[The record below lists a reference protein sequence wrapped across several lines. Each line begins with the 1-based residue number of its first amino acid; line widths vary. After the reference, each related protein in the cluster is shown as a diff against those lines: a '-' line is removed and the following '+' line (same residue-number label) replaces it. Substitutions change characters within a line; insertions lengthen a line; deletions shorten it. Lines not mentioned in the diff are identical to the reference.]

1 MPIIVTAIYILT
13 TIIARPF
20 IDKIR
25 GIIQVI
31 MLGLFDIMMFG
42 ITIIYLNFEPFDGWA
57 VAVAAIIGG
66 AMFFTV
72 LMWAMNAIR
81 VGSVNQPQG
90 DGGTDYIR
98 M

>member
-1 MPIIVTAIYILT
+1 MPIIVVAIYIVT

-31 MLGLFDIMMFG
+31 MLGFFNIMMFG

-57 VAVAAIIGG
+57 VAVAAIVVRCHLSSRPHES
-66 AMFFTV
+66 F
-72 LMWAMNAIR
+72 
-81 VGSVNQPQG
+81 SYKPQM
-90 DGGTDYIR
+90 DRLY